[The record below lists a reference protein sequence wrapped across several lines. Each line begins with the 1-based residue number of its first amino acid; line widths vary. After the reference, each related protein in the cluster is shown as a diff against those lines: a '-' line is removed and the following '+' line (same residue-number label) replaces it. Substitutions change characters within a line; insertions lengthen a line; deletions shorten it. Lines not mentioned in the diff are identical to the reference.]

1 MYQKKLGALIDLSLY
16 TSKSKSLGLD
26 FYRIGKNSQ
35 INKKMFEMI
44 KKSTDLKKQKEINE

>member
-35 INKKMFEMI
+35 INQKMFEMI
-44 KKSTDLKKQKEINE
+44 KKSADLKKQKEINE